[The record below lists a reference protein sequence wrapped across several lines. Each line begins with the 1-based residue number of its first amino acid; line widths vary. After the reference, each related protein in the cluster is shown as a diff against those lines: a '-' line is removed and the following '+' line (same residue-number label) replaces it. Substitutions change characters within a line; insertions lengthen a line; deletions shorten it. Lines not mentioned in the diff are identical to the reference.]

1 MSDAADPTDPL
12 AAARAEAEALA
23 SAAEQAQA
31 AAAAALKRL
40 EDAAA
45 AAKADAEKQSQLTVD
60 QATAAG
66 QAAEEAAHAAA
77 DEASAAKDQ
86 SIQAAAAAADDASAQ
101 AHAAADATAAAAR
114 DAAEAAAAST
124 TAAATGQ
131 ATPAPA
137 EQAAPQA
144 SAAPAAPQASAAP
157 AAPGPLGPD
166 EVERIRAGYAFD
178 GPALHMGALVNG
190 DPNPDVQVRI
200 PLAMMNRHGL
210 VAGAT
215 GTGKTRTL
223 QGLAEQL
230 SASGVSVFAA
240 DIKGDLSGMAVPG
253 EGNEK
258 LLKRTAGIGQDWTPD
273 AFPLEYFSLG
283 GVGRGVPIRATIA
296 GFGPILLSKVLGL
309 NDTQESSLGLVFHSA
324 DKTGLPLLDLTDLR
338 AVLSFLAS
346 DEGKAELKDLGGLS
360 GATVGVILRE
370 LITFADQ
377 GADVFFG
384 EPEIDTAEFLRSTA
398 DGKGVISLLEV
409 PGVQDKPALYSTFLM
424 WLLADLFNDL
434 PEVGDLDKPKLVFFF
449 DEAHLLFKDASKDFL
464 SQITQTVRLIRSKG
478 VGIFF
483 VTQTPKDVPGD
494 VLGQLGSR
502 VQHQLR
508 AFTPDDAKA
517 LRATVSTY
525 PNSGYDLEETL
536 TVLGTGEAI
545 ITVMN
550 EKGAPSPVAWT
561 RLRAPQGLMS
571 PSPDASI
578 DAAVAASAL
587 LPKYGTPV
595 DRESARE
602 MLAARMEAA
611 NQAAA
616 AEEDALARAKAEAEY
631 AKQKAAMDKA
641 QAAAQK
647 KADAEYERLLRKTQ
661 GTTRR
666 TTSRPQKTVLE
677 EVLGSRATR
686 SILTGVVEGIFG
698 TRRRR

>member
-1 MSDAADPTDPL
+1 MSDADAPDPL
-12 AAARAEAEALA
+12 AAARAEAAALA
-23 SAAEQAQA
+23 EAAKQAQA
-31 AAAAALKRL
+31 AADAALKRL
-40 EDAAA
+40 EEAAA
-45 AAKADAEKQSQLTVD
+45 AAKADAEAQVRATAD
-60 QATAAG
+60 DAAIAGEAATAAARSAAEDATAAKTRSTDAAASAAEEASATAHAASDATTVAARE
-66 QAAEEAAHAAA
+66 AAEEAA
-77 DEASAAKDQ
+77 
-86 SIQAAAAAADDASAQ
+86 
-101 AHAAADATAAAAR
+101 
-114 DAAEAAAAST
+114 
-124 TAAATGQ
+124 
-131 ATPAPA
+131 
-137 EQAAPQA
+137 
-144 SAAPAAPQASAAP
+144 APAAPPASET
-157 AAPGPLGPD
+157 PGPLGAD
-166 EVERIRAGYAFD
+166 DVAEIRSGYSFE
-178 GPALHMGALVNG
+178 GSALQMGALVNG
-190 DPNPDVQVRI
+190 DPLPDVQVRI

-230 SASGVSVFAA
+230 SAHGIPVFAA

-253 EGNEK
+253 EGTEK
-258 LLKRTAGIGQDWTPD
+258 LLSRTRGIGQDWTPD
-273 AFPLEYFSLG
+273 VFPLEYFSLG

-309 NDTQESSLGLVFHSA
+309 NDTQESSLGLVFHYA
-324 DKTGLPLLDLTDLR
+324 DKAGLPLLDLTDLR
-338 AVLSFLAS
+338 AVLMFLAS
-346 DEGKAELKDLGGLS
+346 DEGKVELKELGGLS
-360 GATVGVILRE
+360 SATVGVILRE
-370 LITFADQ
+370 LIIFADQ

-384 EPEIDTAEFLRSTA
+384 EPEIDTAEFLRTTA
-398 DGKGVISLLEV
+398 DGKGIISLLEV

-434 PEVGDLDKPKLVFFF
+434 PEVGDLDQPKLVFFF
-449 DEAHLLFKDASKDFL
+449 DEAHLLFQDASKDFL
-464 SQITQTVRLIRSKG
+464 AQITQTVRLIRSKG

-494 VLGQLGSR
+494 VLAQLGSR

-536 TVLGTGEAI
+536 TMLGTGEAI
-545 ITVMN
+545 VTVMN

-571 PSPDASI
+571 PSTDAAI
-578 DAAVAASAL
+578 DAAVAASVL
-587 LPKYGTPV
+587 LPRYGTPV

-602 MLAARMEAA
+602 ILAAKMESAH
-611 NQAAA
+611 QAAA
-616 AEEDALARAKAEAEY
+616 AEEAALEQARAEAEY

-661 GTTRR
+661 GTPRR
-666 TTSRPQKTVLE
+666 TSTRKQKTALE
-677 EVLGSRATR
+677 EVLGSRATKT
-686 SILTGVVEGIFG
+686 ILTGVVEGIFG